1 MVRCKTHPLVRWFS
15 HVCGHLNSNH
25 IWVKVWI
32 FSEDPEWI
40 ATKSWI
46 YRSSWAEST
55 NKSSPQRAV
64 MLPTSHG
71 CWESALIFAESP
83 FDCLNAQ
90 VWLCLLVWITWLQT
104 FHWLKPVFVCSIF
117 TFQVRANFFC
127 GYNCRASVYGAPT
140 KKNEEPEVSMDHF
153 QKKVPDWLK
162 SPLWLISGNSKN
174 IPMVNHLSVQ
184 TTLFWC
190 QKSQDAG

>member
-1 MVRCKTHPLVRWFS
+1 
-15 HVCGHLNSNH
+15 
-25 IWVKVWI
+25 
-32 FSEDPEWI
+32 
-40 ATKSWI
+40 
-46 YRSSWAEST
+46 
-55 NKSSPQRAV
+55 

-71 CWESALIFAESP
+71 CWESALVFVESP

-140 KKNEEPEVSMDHF
+140 KKKMKNRKYRWTTSRRRCLIGWSPHYGWSPEIPKTSPWSTIFRCKPPFFGVKNRKMLDNHKKGKSEP
-153 QKKVPDWLK
+153 
-162 SPLWLISGNSKN
+162 WLIT
-174 IPMVNHLSVQ
+174 PMVIQSWNTITFPEKLA
-184 TTLFWC
+184 C
-190 QKSQDAG
+190 M